1 MEKTNNNNIN
11 KKKDNIN
18 FLFKKLFSSEN
29 ITITC
34 FIIPYLEYKDV
45 FSLSR
50 TCKSFHEIIRSHKV
64 MKSFIIKGRLS
75 PEDRI
80 LFYATN
86 LNLSNTQEMVKSELC
101 EYKIE
106 GNYYQNI
113 LILAN
118 NLYTTDKK
126 FKKICDE
133 IGRDLHRTFY
143 IEKFRTG
150 NGRIMLKNILTAV
163 GFLRPEIGYCQGMNF
178 IAGALVNLLD
188 NEEKCF
194 WIFLSLIDN
203 IQLNLLYLK
212 NMPDFLMRVYQ
223 LKKLIELYFP
233 KLGNHLKRN
242 FINIDLFFSKW
253 LLTIFSNYFKF
264 DVLYQIWDVFIIE
277 KWKALFKFC
286 MVLLFFMKEELMHMD
301 LNKFS
306 EYFRSDKLVSS
317 LSFEDIFKHYND
329 YKITNKQ
336 LKAMRD
342 DFFVDQILPKLD
354 NKNTVWEDD
363 QKMYVD
369 QYYKELENHLAM
381 VEEPKENLR
390 KKIEK
395 IKKDYEY
402 KLEKFEKQYEIV
414 SNLKI
419 KIDLKNEVKTGYENI
434 LKRLYNKNDN
444 NNNNNEDN
452 KTDNMTSDDKKKND
466 GIINSIMNF
475 FTTDNSENAK
485 IQKKIKDINKN
496 IDEKNKLLDSN
507 QKLLDK
513 YKNDLEICI
522 NEQNMLEQ
530 QLKNIEENSKETQK
544 NLLLNLSKKLKL
556 SAKFVATNK
565 Y

>member
-1 MEKTNNNNIN
+1 MKKTEKNT
-11 KKKDNIN
+11 DNIN
-18 FLFKKLFSSEN
+18 YLFKKLFSSEN
-29 ITITC
+29 IRITC

-45 FSLSR
+45 YSLSR
-50 TCKSFHEIIRSHKV
+50 VSKAFHEIIRSHKV

-86 LNLSNTQEMVKSELC
+86 LNLSDTQQMVKSELS

-106 GNYYQNI
+106 GNYYENI

-118 NLYTTDKK
+118 KLYETDKK

-150 NGRIMLKNILTAV
+150 NGRDMLKNILTGV
-163 GFLRPEIGYCQGMNF
+163 GFIRPEIGYCQGMNF

-194 WIFLSLIDN
+194 WIFLSFIDN
-203 IQLNLLYLK
+203 IQLNLLYLR

-264 DVLYQIWDVFIIE
+264 DVLYKIWDVFIIE

-336 LKAMRD
+336 LKALQD
-342 DFFVDQILPKLD
+342 DFFVDQIRPKLD
-354 NKNTVWEDD
+354 NKDTVWEDD

-369 QYYKELENHLAM
+369 QYYKELENHFSM
-381 VEEPKENLR
+381 IEEPKINLR

-395 IKKDYEY
+395 IKKDYDY
-402 KLEKFEKQYEIV
+402 KLEKFEKQYEVV

-434 LKRLYNKNDN
+434 LKRLYNKNEN
-444 NNNNNEDN
+444 NSGNVEEN
-452 KTDNMTSDDKKKND
+452 KTDSVIDSDKKNND

-475 FTTDNSENAK
+475 FSTDNSENAK

-496 IDEKNKLLDSN
+496 IDDKKKLLDSN

-513 YKNDLEICI
+513 YKNELEICL

-530 QLKNIEENSKETQK
+530 QLHNIEENSKETQK
-544 NLLLNLSKKLKL
+544 NLLLNLSKRLKL